1 MNFLEAFDKGTRG
14 AALDAIRRSYR
25 FLYESQRVAPEDIRE
40 YKLSRLKKTYSY
52 AKKHVAYY
60 QKAYS
65 HLPDAIDS
73 WQDFLQLPILT
84 REDASRAGEKL
95 RGDQPPP
102 GARPLEA
109 IRTSGTTG
117 NVVECI
123 PTEVSEQFRSAVS
136 LREFEWAEI
145 NPAGS
150 AFLLRALV
158 KPGHPDSDA
167 LRSGVRAHSWATG
180 YIAQFIDTGPG
191 YFIDV
196 SASSRHIAEF
206 LIAAKP
212 DFILAFPSALAE
224 VAKWVDPM
232 PVRFVRTI
240 GETLHDE
247 WRDPITKAF
256 ACKIQDLYSA
266 QEVGPIA
273 VSCPDGGGYH
283 TMDEWVH
290 VEILRDDGTPC
301 DPGEQ
306 GRVVVTHLHPYL
318 TPFIRYDLGDRA
330 TRGGL
335 CKCGRSLATLEEILG
350 RSFGFVRMPDG
361 TMRSASPMFYAFT
374 GIEGLFGAQ
383 IEQPAINAFKVA
395 IVGNNAAVP
404 QVEHAMRETVGDS
417 ASISIEIVNELSRS
431 NSGKIERFRWTG
443 N

>member
-1 MNFLEAFDKGTRG
+1 MNFLEAFDNGTKG

-25 FLYESQRVAPEDIRE
+25 FLYESQRAAPADIQD
-40 YKLSRLKKTYSY
+40 YKLNRLKKTYSY
-52 AKKHVAYY
+52 AKKHVAHYRN
-60 QKAYS
+60 AYL

-73 WQDFLQLPILT
+73 WQDFSELPVLT
-84 REDASRAGEKL
+84 REDASRAGEQL

-102 GARPLEA
+102 GANPLEP

-117 NVVECI
+117 DVVECI
-123 PTEVSEQFRSAVS
+123 PTEASEQFRSAVS

-150 AFLLRALV
+150 AFLLRALA
-158 KPGHPDSDA
+158 KPGHPDADA
-167 LRSGVRAHSWATG
+167 LRSGVRAPSWAAG

-196 SASSRHIAEF
+196 SASSRHVAEF

-224 VAKWVDPM
+224 VAKMIDPM
-232 PVRFVRTI
+232 PVQFVRTI

-247 WRDPITKAF
+247 WRDPITNAF
-256 ACKIQDLYSA
+256 SCKIQDLYSA

-273 VSCPDGGGYH
+273 VSCPDFGEYH

-290 VEILRDDGTPC
+290 VEILRDDGLPC

-330 TRGGL
+330 TRGGM
-335 CKCGRSLATLEEILG
+335 CKCGRSLATLEEIHG

-361 TMRSASPMFYAFT
+361 TLRSASPMFYAFT
-374 GIEGLFGAQ
+374 GIEGLLGAQ
-383 IEQPAINAFKVA
+383 IEQPAINVFKVA
-395 IVGNNAAVP
+395 IVGNNVVVP
-404 QVEHAMRETVGDS
+404 RVEHAIRETVGQS

-431 NSGKIERFRWTG
+431 ISGKMERFRWTG
-443 N
+443 Q